1 MITAH
6 RRVDAAAPPRYRA
19 GMRCWI
25 LAPLLVACACGPGSA
40 LGNTS
45 STSTGP
51 AATTAAS
58 DPPDTSHGETTAAPT
73 TALASTS
80 ASPHPS
86 TSGPATPTTT
96 TEPAPPDTTSTT
108 SADTT
113 TTTTTSDGGSSN
125 STGGIDFECL
135 TGGDAP
141 GPAVPDPCACINDQ
155 QPGPTQPMLPTC
167 GEEICD
173 MLLGEWNGPLEFTN
187 PDALEC
193 ALAALRDRKPGLLRY
208 DLDVEGNYAENSG
221 YILILADGTAI
232 VRRWGHE
239 DLTFWVGHGVHVEL
253 PDPCA
258 FAQCLVDPDDWTR
271 FKCLDDFPYTQLT
284 VCDEGWGGDY

>member
-1 MITAH
+1 
-6 RRVDAAAPPRYRA
+6 
-19 GMRCWI
+19 MRCWI

-80 ASPHPS
+80 ASPHSS

-113 TTTTTSDGGSSN
+113 TTTTSDGGSSS